1 MVSAETNPRHGR
13 SGVAKDPRHWAYV
26 GNGDYVSI
34 AAPEPTTWEREI
46 VNGALVYISGDY
58 TIKRYIGPSGNRS
71 YTVWREDEELTLAF
85 YGRLADAKIRAIRN
99 ARGEDK
105 VHVA

>member
-1 MVSAETNPRHGR
+1 MNA
-13 SGVAKDPRHWAYV
+13 RHWAHV

-34 AAPEPTTWEREI
+34 AAPVPEMWERQI
-46 VNGALVYISGDY
+46 VNGVMVYVSGDY
-58 TIKRYIGPSGNRS
+58 TIKRYIGISGNRS
-71 YTVWREDEELTLAF
+71 YTVWREGEELTLAF

-99 ARGEDK
+99 ARGEDT